1 MSAPTYSELKELGDR
16 FYKAKKWEQAL
27 KAYDESEE
35 VDILA
40 ASEDDDFYFKRGFV
54 FFELNRLDEA
64 QDAYE
69 QCVALNEDHSAAW
82 TNLALCHRNL
92 ENWEEA
98 KDAYRTATELT
109 PAATKCWEGLALC
122 AEKLGDKTLRIEA
135 AETLAS
141 LLPESSYWRNEVG
154 RAHLSSGG
162 SSGEWRALAAF
173 LESSRLDNDPCHPSN
188 AALVYRRLNKWLDA
202 ADAYREALHRKPGY
216 APSEKGLE
224 EIKQRL
230 EKLSAK
236 VRDFAANLPPC
247 KQPYER
253 YLNPFEILAVNGR
266 LAEMPDGA
274 ALRKL
279 KQRVIQQI
287 QLNDGRADWLEGAE
301 IGESRVRQ
309 ILDDLDDESGMKPR
323 WHWVIYECPELNRFL
338 SHGDPLYFAF
348 FKAPFAPP
356 PLARPPYWQM
366 RDKTCGE
373 EDFFQFIHSP
383 FLANFEALLA
393 QALDLNDS
401 ELVQAL
407 SSGRLPA
414 VDAFDYFR
422 RANKWMEAKAAEI
435 KSYLEGLG
443 TPEGIN
449 WWKQTPD
456 PMAWFSVPLA
466 NALPD
471 ECKAGR
477 TELGRALRSLGIDL
491 HNEHGLTDQ
500 ALKATGVASQLLV
513 DEGLA
518 DQLKKDKAELERIL
532 NERKKQ
538 EAEQAK
544 WNKKIQ
550 IRSDEFEVN
559 KDFVRYNSV
568 KIPADE
574 ITGLKFGIFRQI
586 VNGIASSS
594 YLIDIRGRGTSISTE
609 CKRVFRSE
617 DQAHADFTAIL
628 EAVFHQLIPGF
639 VFKLAELITS
649 GKGTVQIGPLLLTQ
663 HGVQC
668 ETGSLWWKKQLTI
681 PYAALSFSDHQG
693 HVHVSAKQPEAVSF
707 SMDRRAV
714 WNAVIVEKLVE
725 IIKLIQ
731 SQANK

>member
-1 MSAPTYSELKELGDR
+1 MSATTYSDLKELGDR
-16 FYKAKKWEQAL
+16 FYGAKKWEQAI
-27 KAYDESEE
+27 KAYEE
-35 VDILA
+35 AEEADPFA
-40 ASEDDDFYFKRGFV
+40 AEEDGDFCFNRGFALI
-54 FFELNRLDEA
+54 ELTRWADA
-64 QDAYE
+64 QYAFE
-69 QCVALNEDHSAAW
+69 QCTAVAPENGAAW
-82 TNLALCHRNL
+82 TNLGLCHRNL
-92 ENWEEA
+92 EDWQEGLA
-98 KDAYRTATELT
+98 AYETATEVA
-109 PAATKCWEGLALC
+109 PSMINAWKGLAIC
-122 AEKLGDKTLRIEA
+122 AEKLNNKAQRISACEVLV
-135 AETLAS
+135 E
-141 LLPESSYWRNEVG
+141 LLPDDSYWRNELG

-253 YLNPFEILAVNGR
+253 YLNPFEVLAVNGR
-266 LAEMPDGA
+266 LVEMPDGS

-323 WHWVIYECPELNRFL
+323 WHWIIYECPELNRFL

-348 FKAPFAPP
+348 FTAPLAAPP
-356 PLARPPYWQM
+356 QVRPPYWQM

-373 EDFFQFIHSP
+373 EDFFAFIHSP

-435 KSYLEGLG
+435 KGYLEGLG
-443 TPEGIN
+443 TPKGIN

-513 DEGLA
+513 EEGLA

-731 SQANK
+731 SQAKK